1 MTPYDII
8 AKKRDGGA
16 LTKEEI
22 DFMVFGFTKGE
33 IPDYQMSAFLMAVFL
48 KGMTDEET
56 KNITVAMTD
65 SGDKMD
71 LSGIDGIKV
80 DKHSTGGVGDT
91 TTLLIGPI
99 VAAAGLKFAKMSGRG
114 LGHTGGTIDKLEA
127 IPGYRTSLSQSEF
140 IGQVKKTGL
149 AVISSTGDI
158 APADKKMYA
167 LRDVTAT
174 VDSIPL
180 IAGSIMSKKLA
191 AGSDVI
197 LLDVKAGG
205 GAFMKTKEDA
215 ELLARTLVD
224 IGKLAGKN
232 TRAVITD
239 MDQPLNTHIGNALE
253 VKEVFEVLC
262 GKRKDSALRKISVI
276 LSANLIQM
284 AGIKDTLEEAEKFA
298 DEMIDSGKAK
308 EKMREM
314 LLAQAGEKAVE
325 TLENP
330 DLLPKAPVVK
340 SLYAENDGW
349 VKSIDVLE
357 LGITARDLGAG
368 RLKKEDVIDPA
379 VGLVLYKRVGDKIS
393 KGELIADI
401 HASSAKSAEEGAARL
416 LGSLEIVEEETEKKP
431 LILGFV

>member
-1 MTPYDII
+1 MAPYDII
-8 AKKRDGGA
+8 MKKRDGGV
-16 LTKEEI
+16 LTKDEI
-22 DFMVFGFTKGE
+22 EYMVFGFTKGE
-33 IPDYQMSAFLMAVFL
+33 IPDYQMSAFLMAVFI
-48 KGMTDEET
+48 KGMNDEET

-71 LSGIDGIKV
+71 LSRIDGIKV

-114 LGHTGGTIDKLEA
+114 LGHTGGTIDKLES
-127 IPGYRTSLSQSEF
+127 IPGYRTSLSEEEF
-140 IGQVKKTGL
+140 ISQVSRIGL

-191 AGSDVI
+191 SGSDII

-205 GAFMKTKEDA
+205 GAFMKTKDDA
-215 ELLARTLVD
+215 FLLAKTLVD
-224 IGKLAGKN
+224 IGVLAGKK

-253 VKEVFEVLC
+253 VKEVFEILS
-262 GKRKDSALRKISVI
+262 GKRRDSALRIVSTT
-276 LSANLIQM
+276 LAGNLIFM
-284 AGIKDTLEEAEKFA
+284 AGVKPTMEESIAYA
-298 DEMIDSGKAK
+298 NEMIDSGRAK

-314 LLAQAGEKAVE
+314 ILAQAGERGAAAVDD
-325 TLENP
+325 P
-330 DLLPKAPVVK
+330 SVLPSAPVVRSLRSEK
-340 SLYAENDGW
+340 SGW
-349 VKSIDVLE
+349 IGAIDVLE
-357 LGITARDLGAG
+357 LGIAARDLGAG
-368 RLKKEDVIDPA
+368 RIRKEDVIDPS
-379 VGLVLYKRVGDKIS
+379 VGLVLYKRVGDRVE
-393 KGELIADI
+393 KGELIADV
-401 HASSAKSAEEGAARL
+401 HASSEESAKSGAERL
-416 LGSLEIVEEETEKKP
+416 LGSLSIVDEKVERRP

>member
-1 MTPYDII
+1 MAPYDII
-8 AKKRDGGA
+8 MKKRDGGV
-16 LTKEEI
+16 LTKDEI
-22 DFMVFGFTKGE
+22 EYMVFGFTKGE
-33 IPDYQMSAFLMAVFL
+33 IPDYQMSAFLMAVFI
-48 KGMTDEET
+48 KGMNDEET

-71 LSGIDGIKV
+71 LSRIDGIKV

-114 LGHTGGTIDKLEA
+114 LGHTGGTIDKLES
-127 IPGYRTSLSQSEF
+127 IPGYRTSLSEEEF
-140 IGQVKKTGL
+140 ISQVSRIGL

-191 AGSDVI
+191 SGSDII

-205 GAFMKTKEDA
+205 GAFMKTKDDA
-215 ELLARTLVD
+215 LLLAKTLVD
-224 IGKLAGKN
+224 IGVLAGKK

-253 VKEVFEVLC
+253 VKEVFEILS
-262 GKRKDSALRKISVI
+262 GKRRDSALRSVSTT
-276 LSANLIQM
+276 LAGNLIFM
-284 AGIKDTLEEAEKFA
+284 AGVKPTMEESIAYA
-298 DEMIDSGKAK
+298 NEMIDSGRAK

-314 LLAQAGEKAVE
+314 ILAQAGEKGAAAVDD
-325 TLENP
+325 P
-330 DLLPKAPVVK
+330 SVLPSAPVIRSLRSEK
-340 SLYAENDGW
+340 SGW
-349 VKSIDVLE
+349 ISAIDVLE
-357 LGITARDLGAG
+357 LGIAARDLGAG
-368 RLKKEDVIDPA
+368 RIRKEDVIDPS
-379 VGLVLYKRVGDKIS
+379 VGLVLYKRVGDRVE
-393 KGELIADI
+393 KGELIADV
-401 HASSAKSAEEGAARL
+401 HASSEESAKSGAERL
-416 LGSLEIVEEETEKKP
+416 LGSLSIVDEKVEKRP